1 MYYDLLNIIKI
12 TKQIEP
18 LTIIKDKRYDKGV
31 NYFSVLRNSYESF
44 FNSLDRRLRDCNKN
58 NPLLQID
65 DEFMNN
71 YKQIRRFIQYNK
83 KPIYMNSKNLWN
95 LDEAIYILNGLSE
108 ESDMATYEDIELSM
122 GEILILAYYNY
133 RMNMYADDT
142 SIEYWSSFNRAW
154 KGFPVFYSC
163 VVNRFNEYL
172 IEKDIS
178 LSHSIDNQNNAIH
191 DAWSNFVKTINT
203 NLERFF
209 TREEKNPDSV
219 LRSSLSQN
227 LESLHKID
235 SILYELVLYNLLLFH
250 EDKYEYVKG
259 ITKRLYKIIFIEGAD
274 KMGKTAFCDDVKN
287 LEISWDQRDLKFQ
300 RYHFP
305 SSWAYKEIGE
315 SYDSNIIARQLGFAI
330 DTLEGLRSIFQEAL
344 DNNIIPLIDRAFL
357 SCCVYTDHEVKK
369 IVHKIGNMSWRHA
382 WVQFLKILNGLYESH
397 FQIEKEMMEF
407 MDVYQFVIVNEQPE
421 LMRIELDKNDVMEK
435 TFDFEDWRGINQ
447 LYREY
452 IDKFEKRDTIPLGNS
467 IKYRKIIYNNS
478 EDVSIDEKRKERI
491 EHFLNTINN

>member
-1 MYYDLLNIIKI
+1 MYVDLQNIIKI

-18 LTIIKDKRYDKGV
+18 LTFVKDKRYDKGV
-31 NYFSVLRNSYESF
+31 NYFSLLRNSYESF
-44 FNSLDRRLRDCNKN
+44 FNSLDRRLRDCNNN

-65 DEFMNN
+65 NEFMDD
-71 YKQIRRFIQYNK
+71 YKQLRRFIQYNK

-95 LDEAIYILNGLSE
+95 LDEAVYILNGLSE
-108 ESDMATYEDIELSM
+108 EADMASYEDIELSM
-122 GEILILAYYNY
+122 GEILILAYFNY

-142 SIEYWSSFNRAW
+142 SIEYWSGFNRVW

-172 IEKDIS
+172 IENDIS
-178 LSHSIDNQNNAIH
+178 LSHSIDSQNNAIH
-191 DAWSNFVKTINT
+191 DAWMTFIKTITT

-209 TREEKNPDSV
+209 TREEKNPNCV
-219 LRSSLSQN
+219 LKTSLSQN
-227 LESLHKID
+227 LESLHKIE
-235 SILYELVLYNLLLFH
+235 SILYELALYNLLLFH
-250 EDKYEYVKG
+250 ENEFGYVKN
-259 ITKRLYKIIFIEGAD
+259 ITKRLYKIIFIEGPD
-274 KMGKTAFCDDVKN
+274 KMGKTAFCEDIKN
-287 LEISWDQRDLKFQ
+287 LEISWDKRDLKFQ
-300 RYHFP
+300 YYHFP
-305 SSWAYKEIGE
+305 SKWAYEEIGK

-330 DTLEGLRSIFQEAL
+330 DTLEGLKSIFQEAL

-369 IVHKIGNMSWRHA
+369 LVNKIGNMSWGYA

-397 FQIEKEMMEF
+397 FQIEKEMIEF

-435 TFDFEDWRGINQ
+435 SFDFEDWRALNQ

-452 IDKFEKRDTIPLGNS
+452 IDKFEKRDTIPLCNL

-478 EDVSIDEKRKERI
+478 EDVSINEKRNERI